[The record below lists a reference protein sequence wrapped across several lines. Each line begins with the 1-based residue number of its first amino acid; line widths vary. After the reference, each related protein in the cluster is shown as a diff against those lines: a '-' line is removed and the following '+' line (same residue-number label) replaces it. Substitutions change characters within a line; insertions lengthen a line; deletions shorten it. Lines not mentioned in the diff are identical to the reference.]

1 MKPRPTKVLEIKF
14 TKRNTT
20 RSSKLVLVSIIS
32 LLFRYCVISCV
43 LLSSVDQKLLEPV
56 CTYCKKPLFTVGTY
70 LFSIDSIGNGIS
82 LLEIQYILLEVKHD
96 YNKSY
101 PFWSMFPTES
111 AFSRYLFLC
120 FQIFLLFSGTNFNKS
135 YWNFSSHY
143 WKTLSFN
150 MGLLNSSSP
159 LPWIQ

>member
-1 MKPRPTKVLEIKF
+1 M
-14 TKRNTT
+14 
-20 RSSKLVLVSIIS
+20 
-32 LLFRYCVISCV
+32 
-43 LLSSVDQKLLEPV
+43 DQKLLEPV

-159 LPWIQ
+159 YREYSRHFFETINQQHWKTQCYLYFSLVFYIVNTRANAGLSKKFKSI